1 MDWIMERDF
10 GSGLTVD
17 ELIGMTA
24 YQIAHLTLPPG
35 DVFKHTSQ
43 AANILEENALESC
56 ILVELWEDGHTVW
69 LSAQSKHPVWVTPD
83 GQVRQNH

>member
-1 MDWIMERDF
+1 MERDF
-10 GSGLTVD
+10 GSGLTID

-35 DVFKHTSQ
+35 VIFRHTIQ
-43 AANILEENALESC
+43 AGCILEENFLESC

-69 LSAQSKHPVWVTPD
+69 QSAQSKQPVWVTPT
-83 GQVRQNH
+83 GQIRQAH